1 MNNKYIKIKSDLY
14 KCEFN
19 YEKEENVNSVE
30 IAFDD
35 KLILNK
41 IEENKIR
48 AKLQRNLSF
57 KPLVQTCVKVYYE
70 LTIETASEINKDTFF
85 ADIRKGI
92 PLLANVFSRISLVI
106 SQLTNASVFG
116 PVITPPGYDNQKI
129 ELE

>member
-57 KPLVQTCVKVYYE
+57 KPLVQTYVKVYYE

-92 PLLANVFSRISLVI
+92 PLLANVFSRTSLVI

>member
-57 KPLVQTCVKVYYE
+57 KPLVQTYVKVYYE

-92 PLLANVFSRISLVI
+92 PLLANVFSRTSLVI

-116 PVITPPGYDNQKI
+116 PVITPPGYDNHKI